1 MKKTLLSITIIL
13 VVASSLFLTYGL
25 SKDQNTKSKLEKNSI
40 KVNSNS
46 KLNKPLINSVDTNLV
61 RINLDSLG
69 IINELKYA
77 TQDNFLK
84 QKIYPCAE
92 CYLREEVANSL
103 MKINIEAKLLGYK
116 LVVFDCYR
124 PYSAQVKMF
133 SIIPDDRYV
142 ADPNKGASNHNR
154 GIALDISLASSEG
167 TLLEMGSEFDEFSA
181 KSHVDYSKISKT
193 AKKNRITLKNLMVK
207 GGFLPYENE
216 WWHFSYH
223 NKKYKTS
230 DFSWSCE

>member
-1 MKKTLLSITIIL
+1 MKKTLLSITILL
-13 VVASSLFLTYGL
+13 VAVSSLFLTYGL
-25 SKDQNTKSKLEKNSI
+25 SKDQNIKSKLEKNAVE
-40 KVNSNS
+40 VNSNS
-46 KLNKPLINSVDTNLV
+46 KLNKPFINSADTNLV

-69 IINELKYA
+69 IINDLKYA
-77 TQDNFLK
+77 TQENFLK

-92 CYLREEVANSL
+92 CYLREEVAKSL
-103 MKINIEAKLLGYK
+103 MKINTEANLLGYK

-142 ADPNKGASNHNR
+142 ADPKKGASNHNR
-154 GIALDISLASSEG
+154 GIALDISLASPEG

-181 KSHVDYSKISKT
+181 KSHVDYSNLSKT
-193 AKKNRITLKNLMVK
+193 AKKNRITLKNLMVN

-223 NKKYKTS
+223 DKKYKTS
-230 DFSWSCE
+230 DFSWPCE

>member
-13 VVASSLFLTYGL
+13 VVASSLLLTYGL
-25 SKDQNTKSKLEKNSI
+25 SKDQNTKSKLDKKTI
-40 KVNSNS
+40 KVISNS
-46 KLNKPLINSVDTNLV
+46 KFNKPLINSVDTNLV

-77 TQDNFLK
+77 TQDNFLN

-92 CYLREEVANSL
+92 CYLRGEVAKSL
-103 MKINIEAKLLGYK
+103 MKINAEAKSLGYK
-116 LVVFDCYR
+116 LVFFDCYR

-142 ADPNKGASNHNR
+142 ADPKKGASNHNR
-154 GIALDISLASSEG
+154 GIALDISLASPEG
-167 TLLEMGSEFDEFSA
+167 TLLEMGSEFDEFSE
-181 KSHVDYSKISKT
+181 KSHFSYSKISKT
-193 AKKNRITLKNLMVK
+193 ARNNRNLLKNLMIN
-207 GGFLPYENE
+207 GGFEPYENE

-230 DFSWSCE
+230 DFSWPCN